1 MADILKDYPTDSGV
15 QGNRAE
21 CGGVLPK
28 DKKELP
34 YDPPKGPKYQ
44 MNQGAGL
51 RGGTNHGCCG
61 TQRRY

>member
-1 MADILKDYPTDSGV
+1 MADILKDYPTDSGI

-21 CGGVLPK
+21 CGGVREA
-28 DKKELP
+28 KELR

-44 MNQGAGL
+44 MQQGPGL

-61 TQRRY
+61 TQGKH